1 MVGCGGP
8 LPLLQGLKSGEMCIR
23 SSWQV
28 VPPPGLNQFQPLV
41 AGDFRTL
48 SRFSDDDDDDDYG
61 GIIIII
67 MFIFII
73 IIVIVI
79 ITIAAIAIS
88 TTGSY
93 NRPDIITS

>member
-1 MVGCGGP
+1 M
-8 LPLLQGLKSGEMCIR
+8 
-23 SSWQV
+23 
-28 VPPPGLNQFQPLV
+28 PPPGLNQFQTLV

-48 SRFSDDDDDDDYG
+48 SRFSDDDDADDGD
-61 GIIIII
+61 IIIII
-67 MFIFII
+67 MFIIII

-79 ITIAAIAIS
+79 ITIVAIAIS

>member
-1 MVGCGGP
+1 M
-8 LPLLQGLKSGEMCIR
+8 
-23 SSWQV
+23 
-28 VPPPGLNQFQPLV
+28 PPPGLNQFQPLV

-48 SRFSDDDDDDDYG
+48 SRFSDDDDDDDG
-61 GIIIII
+61 DIIIII
-67 MFIFII
+67 MFIIII

-79 ITIAAIAIS
+79 ITIVAIAIS